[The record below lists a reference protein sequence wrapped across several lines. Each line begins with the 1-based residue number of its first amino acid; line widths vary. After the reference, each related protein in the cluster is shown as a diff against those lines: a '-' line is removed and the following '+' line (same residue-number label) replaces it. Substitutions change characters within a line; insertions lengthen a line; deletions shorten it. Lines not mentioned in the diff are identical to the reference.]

1 MVFRVAGT
9 LNSQGIAMNEHLL
22 AEAKALQAD
31 LKWFIGACNT
41 IHEQDAQMLVHLS
54 NVMVELIKGYEDAN
68 AAHH

>member
-1 MVFRVAGT
+1 
-9 LNSQGIAMNEHLL
+9 MNEHLL

-41 IHEQDAQMLVHLS
+41 IHEHDAQMHVHLS

>member
-1 MVFRVAGT
+1 
-9 LNSQGIAMNEHLL
+9 MNEHLL